1 MASDDKQANDT
12 EWRRKRD
19 DAVAKHAAAVARA
32 RAAETEQARALVA
45 DFVAQ
50 ARAKGL
56 KPQPLT
62 AHAYNGRSRYRTDLT
77 GWYVHPDRTLAIGV
91 DGEFYVL
98 GVPASLRSRLL
109 GAQPRPQ
116 DPMLVI
122 GRGAKDGESI
132 SLRELLHRRLDLA
145 G

>member
-1 MASDDKQANDT
+1 MTAREDDD
-12 EWRRKRD
+12 WRQRRD

-32 RAAETEQARALVA
+32 REIETTQARKLVTE
-45 DFVAQ
+45 FVEE
-50 ARAKGL
+50 ARRRLLPPERLMAF
-56 KPQPLT
+56 
-62 AHAYNGRSRYRTDLT
+62 AFNGRSHYRTGLH
-77 GWYVHPDRTLAIGV
+77 GWYIHPNHSLAIGV

-109 GAQPRPQ
+109 GARPAPS

-132 SLRELLHRRLDLA
+132 SLRELLHRRLAANTGDA
-145 G
+145 